1 MKPLIVFFDGPCVM
15 CNWWVNKLC
24 RWDKK
29 DQLRFA
35 PLDGAIAKDFAKTR
49 HIDLDAID
57 SVIIWDQTFS
67 YAMEAEA
74 TFMLF
79 KRLGGVF
86 SFFTIFAFLP
96 KGFTNGIYRIVA
108 NNRYK
113 WFGKHENCPL
123 PDPKFAHKFLE

>member
-1 MKPLIVFFDGPCVM
+1 MKPLIIFFDGPCVM

-35 PLDGAIAKDFAKTR
+35 QLNGKMANDFAQERNIKLDE
-49 HIDLDAID
+49 IDT
-57 SVIIWDQTFS
+57 VIIWDQSYS

-74 TFMLF
+74 TFMLL

-86 SFFTIFAFLP
+86 ALFTIFAFLP

-108 NNRYK
+108 KNRYK
-113 WFGKHENCPL
+113 WFGKHESCPL
-123 PDPKFAHKFLE
+123 PDPKFAHKFLD

>member
-1 MKPLIVFFDGPCVM
+1 MKPLIIFFDGPCVM

-35 PLDGAIAKDFAKTR
+35 QLKGKMASDFAKAR
-49 HIDLDAID
+49 NIKLDEIDT
-57 SVIIWDQTFS
+57 VIIWDQSYS

-79 KRLGGVF
+79 HRLGGVF
-86 SFFTIFAFLP
+86 WLLTVFSYLP
-96 KGFTNGIYRIVA
+96 KGFTNGIYRMVA
-108 NNRYK
+108 NNRYR
-113 WFGKHENCPL
+113 WFGQTDHCPL
-123 PDPKFAHKFLE
+123 PPEEYKHKFL